1 MLAKAPPPG
10 AIDLLLVDGEDY
22 GDFGVGEDVFLG
34 SRHFAENMPDGFE
47 ASFGVLLD
55 MVGDRNLDIYIEGNS
70 NRLAPEVVDRV
81 WDLAARLGFGDIFHR
96 EVGYTLSD
104 DHIPLNEAG
113 IPTIDVIDFDYD
125 YWHTLQD
132 TVDKVSASSLEVV
145 GTVMTRLV
153 YAAR

>member
-1 MLAKAPPPG
+1 MLAKTPPDV

-22 GDFGVGEDVFLG
+22 GDFSLDEDVFLG
-34 SRHFAENMPDGFE
+34 SRHFSENMPAGFE
-47 ASFGVLLD
+47 ADFGVLLD
-55 MVGDRNLDIYIEGNS
+55 MVGDRDLDIYIEGNS

-132 TVDKVSASSLEVV
+132 TLDKVSASSLEVV

-153 YAAR
+153 YRAR